1 LEEAMKKS
9 PQEKK
14 LESILKSSKFSSSGF
29 LGSDTRNLW
38 EIIDDDAAEVARS
51 GKTMEE
57 IAARMQYITDAGA
70 EGLGDWVEID
80 HKLRVTVDD
89 NRGVVPC
96 PWPHHVRCL
105 KRITTVNNSEN
116 RTSIRWSEL
125 NIHLIK
131 EHGFFE
137 GKGSPFR
144 LEPAALIMTIF
155 TEP

>member
-1 LEEAMKKS
+1 MKKS

-14 LESILKSSKFSSSGF
+14 LEDMLKSSKFSSSGF
-29 LGSDTRNLW
+29 LGTDARNLW
-38 EIIDDDAAEVARS
+38 EIIDEDAAAVARS

-57 IAARMQYITDAGA
+57 IAARMQYISNAGA

-80 HKLRVTVDD
+80 RKLRVMVDD

-96 PWPHHVRCL
+96 PWPHRVRCL
-105 KRITTVNNSEN
+105 KRITMVMNSETN
-116 RTSIRWSEL
+116 TGVRWSEL
-125 NIHLIK
+125 NIHLVR

-144 LEPAALIMTIF
+144 IEPAVLIRTIF
-155 TEP
+155 TDH